1 LDDGRTVGRTTWT
14 GGLGL
19 ALAAGIAVA
28 AATLPRAGQAAG
40 DTVVYPDLRS
50 IVPAQQLAVAHDDT
64 GKRFLRF
71 EHTIHNAGAGR
82 LEVRPLF
89 DPATGDAAAF
99 QRLYT
104 RSASGEWQVVR
115 EVPSEGRFVFHA
127 EHGHYHVPFAA
138 HGLFGVGPRGSVGP
152 PVAPSHKV
160 GYCLGDTF
168 VVSRNANTP
177 ERGGGSLYEHRTCT
191 DPRAIRGI
199 SPGWG
204 DQYKADIEGQ
214 AIDLGTVADGVW
226 WFVSTADPENFF
238 EESDETNNSTALLL
252 LIQAD
257 AVRLLPPPVWP
268 PTG

>member
-1 LDDGRTVGRTTWT
+1 MDDGRTVGRTTWT
-14 GGLGL
+14 AGLGL

-104 RSASGEWQVVR
+104 RSASGGWQVVR
-115 EVPSEGRFVFHA
+115 EVPSKGRFVFHA

-152 PVAPSHKV
+152 PVVPSHKV

-177 ERGGGSLYEHRTCT
+177 ERGGGSLYGPHVHRPQS
-191 DPRAIRGI
+191 DPRHLPGLGGPIQGRHRG
-199 SPGWG
+199 SGHRPGHR
-204 DQYKADIEGQ
+204 ARRR
-214 AIDLGTVADGVW
+214 LVVRL
-226 WFVSTADPENFF
+226 TADPENFF

-257 AVRLLPPPVWP
+257 TVRLLPPPVRP